1 MTNIRF
7 AHLLSNVQGE
17 EDAGGSDQREEYEEV
32 GELCHVV
39 DDGNMMTS
47 KSAFMKFLF
56 QAKRVQFAS
65 F

>member
-32 GELCHVV
+32 SELYHVIE
-39 DDGNMMTS
+39 DDGRPGMH
-47 KSAFMKFLF
+47 
-56 QAKRVQFAS
+56 
-65 F
+65 